1 MFHAHLHYVDD
12 LVLIFWRIIINIF
25 FREIRYV
32 YSMNMCLA
40 ASYAITA
47 PVVLSI
53 FLAKA
58 LSSSSAVPMQT
69 SFLILFFFS
78 QRQGKKPEGAFPC

>member
-1 MFHAHLHYVDD
+1 
-12 LVLIFWRIIINIF
+12 
-25 FREIRYV
+25 
-32 YSMNMCLA
+32 MNMCLA

-69 SFLILFFFS
+69 SSSILFFFS